1 MQRTTGGG
9 IVLGVDFESDS
20 GEAGVDV
27 PETGAGSDIAVG
39 Q

>member
-1 MQRTTGGG
+1 MM
-9 IVLGVDFESDS
+9 LGVDSKSDS
-20 GEAGVDV
+20 DEAGVDV